1 MTVTLRGLEPE
12 DLPAYKL
19 LRDTML
25 AAHPEAFTSD
35 AETERAK
42 PAHHY
47 LARLGHGRGGP
58 PPFTL
63 GAFDDIGE
71 LLGAVTCERDPRVK
85 VRHVGHVTGMMVRD
99 TAQGR
104 GIGRA
109 LLDACIARARASGEL
124 ERLTLNVTSGNAHA
138 LRLYERAGF
147 RRYGRLE
154 QAIKLDG
161 RYHDKDHLALDLS
174 APPSA

>member
-1 MTVTLRGLEPE
+1 MTFTIRGLEPE

-19 LRDTML
+19 LRDAML
-25 AAHPEAFTSD
+25 AGHPEAFTSD
-35 AETERAK
+35 ADTERAK

-47 LARLGHGRGGP
+47 LARLGHDRGGA

-63 GAFDDIGE
+63 GAFDAAGQ
-71 LLGAVTCERDPRVK
+71 LVGAVTCERDARVK
-85 VRHVGHVTGMMVRD
+85 VRHIGHVTGMMVRD
-99 TAQGR
+99 AAQRR

-109 LLDACIARARASGEL
+109 LLDACIARARAAGEL
-124 ERLTLNVTSGNAHA
+124 ERLTLNVTSGNTHA

-154 QAIKLDG
+154 HAMKLDG

-174 APPSA
+174 ARPPA